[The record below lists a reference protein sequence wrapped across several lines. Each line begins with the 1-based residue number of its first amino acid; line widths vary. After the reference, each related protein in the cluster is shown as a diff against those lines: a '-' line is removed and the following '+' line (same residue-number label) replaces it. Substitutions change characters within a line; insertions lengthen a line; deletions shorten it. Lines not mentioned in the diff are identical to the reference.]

1 MADAISARKRK
12 PILAIDIAVP
22 RNIDSAVGDL
32 DDVYLYTIDD
42 LNNVVLEGQGSRE
55 AAAVDANRILD
66 DEIARY
72 LSMERAK
79 QVNPIITALRDHGQS
94 IRDEVADQARRRLAK
109 GVDSKEVIEFATAA
123 MMKKLL
129 HNPSVRLRK
138 AGEASEEDIIEAA
151 RLLFGLDEDDKS

>member
-1 MADAISARKRK
+1 MRK

-66 DEIARY
+66 DEITRY
-72 LSMERAK
+72 LGMERAQ
-79 QVNPIITALRDHGQS
+79 QVNPVITALRDHGQS
-94 IRDEVADQARRRLAK
+94 IRDEVAEQARRRLAK
-109 GVDSKEVIEFATAA
+109 GVDGKEVIEFATAA

-129 HNPSVRLRK
+129 HNPSVRLRE